1 MHQKKRIILAND
13 TYFFRDAF
21 RRVLEKRPDLEII
34 CEVKDPADLTSV
46 VQKTD
51 PDWIIISL
59 PGNGKI
65 SEPVERLLIEYPNIH
80 ILAVSIDGSR
90 IRVEWMEHKEEEAE
104 NLSLEDFIEI
114 FESFESD
121 PRKRSVLIG
130 QS

>member
-1 MHQKKRIILAND
+1 MKHRSPG
-13 TYFFRDAF
+13 
-21 RRVLEKRPDLEII
+21 RRRAAGKPRVQ
-34 CEVKDPADLTSV
+34 TSIT
-46 VQKTD
+46 K
-51 PDWIIISL
+51 
-59 PGNGKI
+59 
-65 SEPVERLLIEYPNIH
+65 RLLIEYPNIH